1 MLRILKPLE
10 WWGKKITTDGK
21 NFEIIRMVW
30 KKITI
35 GAWVWG
41 LCWVGVD
48 RNREE
53 EDNCSSSFLLIFLT

>member
-10 WWGKKITTDGK
+10 WWGKKITTDAK
-21 NFEIIRMVW
+21 NFEIIRMVG

-53 EDNCSSSFLLIFLT
+53 EEQIFFFVNYFFKN